1 MQDLNATM
9 FYKAKFN
16 IATVGEEEDLL
27 WKVVR
32 HIKECQASKWN
43 EIIPYDCAVWTKLKY
58 GGRIFSNDE
67 RKSVY
72 IESEYFQP
80 DDTEEQY
87 WACRIA
93 ERRPQASGVAPR
105 QWVTEIGFEQ
115 KAEGT
120 ATLSIVTT
128 YSDQPKFIGPSEG
141 APATTLPCIVR
152 NILNDRSLE
161 CTVGMDTPIATP
173 TPLYSGDWPRFWKRL
188 TNKDRK
194 LPYIY
199 ISAYHTA
206 DSAGFLISPEMLANA
221 VCGSALVFYPYSPE
235 FTEEMN
241 RFCPETY
248 ACFGGAVRIY
258 MPQLDVTKK
267 TDSLQHRYFNA
278 NKIMEYGND
287 GIIEI
292 FRRALVQ
299 DVNFYESFLRI
310 DSCRKLKEEYFRHK
324 QILQIRETH
333 KSEMDTLKSQSLDI
347 ALEEEQKRLKAE
359 EQIAL
364 LEMEI
369 EDLKQENLS
378 LGAHTHSFR
387 VAATKSK
394 DQTRLEIKELPKS
407 AESVVDYFT
416 KVFGDRIVFTD
427 RAIRSLKNC
436 TIDPSELWKTF
447 YGLATTMCDLL
458 TAGTP
463 QPYAAFRTA
472 TGIECAR
479 GEGRMTHK
487 DKSLMQQFEIA
498 YKGEP
503 VNIEPHINFSRQS
516 QSIHFGFSPNERRL
530 LLDTAGNT
538 LRSFRLQSGSKTV
551 QTAWCV
557 IRAF

>member
-16 IATVGEEEDLL
+16 IATVGEEQDLL
-27 WKVVR
+27 WKIVR
-32 HIKECQASKWN
+32 HIKEWQASKWN
-43 EIIPYDCAVWTKLKY
+43 EIIPYDCGLWTKLKY
-58 GGRIFSNDE
+58 GGRIFSTDE
-67 RKSVY
+67 RKSAY
-72 IESEYFQP
+72 MESEYFQP
-80 DDTEEQY
+80 DEPGEQY

-93 ERRPQASGVAPR
+93 EKRPQTCGVAPR

-115 KAEGT
+115 KPEET
-120 ATLSIVTT
+120 AMLSIVTT
-128 YSDQPKFIGPSEG
+128 YSDQPKFIGPCEG
-141 APATTLPCIVR
+141 TPAATLPCIVR

-161 CTVGMDTPIATP
+161 CTVGMDTPTATP

-188 TNKDRK
+188 TNKDRI

-199 ISAYHTA
+199 ISAYHTSE
-206 DSAGFLISPEMLANA
+206 SAGFLISPEMLANA
-221 VCGSALVFYPYSPE
+221 VCGNALVFYPYSPE

-241 RFCPETY
+241 RFCPESY

-258 MPQLDVTKK
+258 MPQLDISKK

-278 NKIMEYGND
+278 NKIMEYGSN
-287 GIIEI
+287 GIVEI

-299 DVNFYESFLRI
+299 DGNFYESFLRI
-310 DSCRKLKEEYFRHK
+310 DSCRRRKEEYFRHK
-324 QILQIRETH
+324 RLLQIQETH
-333 KSEMDTLKSQSLDI
+333 KSEMDTLKSESLDI

-369 EDLKQENLS
+369 EELKQENFN
-378 LGAHTHSFR
+378 LGAQSHSFR
-387 VAATKSK
+387 TAATKSK

-416 KVFGDRIVFTD
+416 KIFGDRIAFTD
-427 RAIRSLKNC
+427 GAIKSLKNC
-436 TIDPSELWKTF
+436 TIDTAELWRVL
-447 YGLATTMCDLL
+447 YCLATTMCDLL

-472 TGIECAR
+472 TGIDCAR

-487 DKSLMQQFEIA
+487 DKSLMQQFETT
-498 YKGEP
+498 YKGETI
-503 VNIEPHINFSRQS
+503 NTEPHINFRRQS
-516 QSIHFGFSPNERRL
+516 QSIHFGFSANEHKIIVGHCGEHLEIYSTGKR
-530 LLDTAGNT
+530 
-538 LRSFRLQSGSKTV
+538 K
-551 QTAWCV
+551 
-557 IRAF
+557 